1 MENRRTIEASDL
13 VDDLRARMTDVQLM
27 AKYSLSAQD
36 LGNIYQQLIE
46 AKAVLRGEI
55 YGRFPFLHDS
65 VNLEN
70 IHTISGNL
78 PALPLPVYT
87 SQEVN
92 VRRMHVILSKK

>member
-13 VDDLRARMTDVQLM
+13 VNDLRARMTDVQLM
-27 AKYSLSAQD
+27 AKYSLSAQG

-70 IHTISGNL
+70 IHNLSGNL
-78 PALPLPVYT
+78 PSFHVPVHT
-87 SQEVN
+87 SQELN
-92 VRRMHVILSKK
+92 VQGCT